1 MEGCADRV
9 DAAGTQNVP
18 QPQEAS
24 IAEQAKY
31 RVIDR
36 PGPGQVRLIGDDGN
50 QIGVVDLTQALE
62 LAEEQ
67 DLNLVELNPNSDP
80 PTCKLMDYGKFKYNS
95 SKKAGKTKVLKRKEV
110 KMRPKTEQHDF
121 EVKLK
126 NARRF
131 LDAGHKVAHHH
142 LLRRQCVVDLG
153 GRDPVEPGL
162 LGLAP
167 ESLLESAPL
176 RNRTDQTAVA
186 RITAAQNSI
195 ADFEVE

>member
-9 DAAGTQNVP
+9 DAVGTQNVP

-131 LDAGHKVAHHH
+131 LDAGHKV
-142 LLRRQCVVDLG
+142 LVTMIFR
-153 GRDPVEPGL
+153 GREQRHPE
-162 LGLAP
+162 LGL
-167 ESLLESAPL
+167 ELL
-176 RNRTDQTAVA
+176 NRFAGELDEVA
-186 RITAAQNSI
+186 K
-195 ADFEVE
+195 VERPPAKEAGNRMSMLLSTKR